1 MSRNAC
7 LAIVALAIF
16 ALAACSRPP
25 MPSERTNPQST
36 SRSTATLGET
46 LAEMIALDQQAI
58 ARAEQARA
66 REGLDAPVAEL
77 AETIYMQHRRNLTQT
92 RALGDAEAVD
102 VMDSPALRNQRAEE
116 ATRLEALGEVDA
128 DAYPRAYLQAVVES
142 HQQALDMIDGY
153 TKSASN
159 EAFRK
164 HLERTRGN
172 FAEHLETARTLLDG

>member
-7 LAIVALAIF
+7 LVIVALVVF
-16 ALAACSRPP
+16 ALGACSRPP
-25 MPSERTNPQST
+25 MPSERATSQST
-36 SRSTATLGET
+36 SPAAPTPGET

-58 ARAEQARA
+58 ARAEQARS

-102 VMDSPALRNQRAEE
+102 VIDTAAIRNRRAEDVNQ
-116 ATRLEALGEVDA
+116 LKALGAVEA
-128 DAYPRAYLQAVVES
+128 DAYPRAYLEAVVES
-142 HQQALDMIDGY
+142 HQQALELIDSY
-153 TKSASN
+153 SESD
-159 EAFRK
+159 ESEVFRK

-172 FAEHLETARTLLDG
+172 FAEHLETARALLES